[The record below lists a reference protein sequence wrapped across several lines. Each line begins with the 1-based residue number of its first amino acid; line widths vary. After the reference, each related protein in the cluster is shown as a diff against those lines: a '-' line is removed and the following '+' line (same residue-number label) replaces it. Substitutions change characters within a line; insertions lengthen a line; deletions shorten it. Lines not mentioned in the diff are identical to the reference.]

1 MRILFFLESL
11 QCGGK
16 ERRALELMQY
26 LTKLPGYEIALVLT
40 EDEIYYKQVYDLGIR
55 INIIKRGRLKY
66 DPSLFLKFYK
76 ICGSF
81 KPDIIHSWG
90 RMTTF
95 YSIPSKLLFRK
106 PLISSLISD
115 SSKSFNKFSF
125 YSYLLNTNVLFSD
138 VVLSN
143 SEAGLEAYEVKS
155 VKARVIHNGV
165 HLDRFYRE
173 FETSKVKAEFN
184 ISTKYMVIMVATF
197 SHFKDYDLFVD
208 IAKEIGRSRVDI
220 TFVGVGDGIN
230 LSRIQQRVIDEHVG
244 NVILTGKL
252 KEVERIVSASDIG
265 ILCTKSEGISNSII
279 EYMALGKPV
288 IATDMNGGSKEL
300 IQDGVTGFCTE
311 RNSDKVIG
319 IINQLIDNPGMRI
332 SMGELGRER
341 IKTRFSI
348 SMMADKFEN
357 LYKEVS
363 GPEKQEAIS
372 EFLTK

>member
-1 MRILFFLESL
+1 
-11 QCGGK
+11 
-16 ERRALELMQY
+16 MQY

-40 EDEIYYKQVYDLGIR
+40 EDEIYYKEVYDLGIR
-55 INIIKRGRLKY
+55 IDIIKRGRLKY
-66 DPSLFLKFYK
+66 DPALFIKFFK
-76 ICGSF
+76 ICRSF
-81 KPDIIHSWG
+81 QPDIIHSWG

-115 SSKSFNKFSF
+115 SSKSFNSFSF

-143 SEAGLEAYEVKS
+143 SEAGLEAYKIKS

-184 ISTKYMVIMVATF
+184 INTKYMVIMVASF
-197 SHFKDYDLFVD
+197 SHFKDYDLFID
-208 IAKEIGRSRVDI
+208 IAKEIGRSRDDI
-220 TFVGVGDGIN
+220 TFVGVGDGID
-230 LSRIQQRVIDEHVG
+230 LSRIQQRVKDEHVG

-288 IATDMNGGSKEL
+288 IATDMTGGSKEL
-300 IQDGVTGFCTE
+300 IQNGITGFCTE
-311 RNSDKVIG
+311 RKAEKVIG
-319 IINQLIDNPGMRI
+319 LISHLIENPEIRL

-348 SMMADKFEN
+348 STMADKFAT
-357 LYKEVS
+357 LYKEY
-363 GPEKQEAIS
+363 QD
-372 EFLTK
+372 